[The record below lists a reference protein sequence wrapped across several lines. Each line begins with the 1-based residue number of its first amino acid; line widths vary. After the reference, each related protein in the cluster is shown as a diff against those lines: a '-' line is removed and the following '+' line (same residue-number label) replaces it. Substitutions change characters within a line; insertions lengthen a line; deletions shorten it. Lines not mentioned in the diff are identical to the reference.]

1 MVVMK
6 HRSCAVL
13 ILLFV
18 MIAGCQSFGQVAKAA
33 PVREIDLTR
42 QQWNGDAICY
52 SGYRGA
58 ENPDR
63 NMFPSEQEIL
73 QDMTILSRHWHLLRI
88 YGADAHGERVLKVVR
103 EKHLPIK
110 VMLGIWLTGA
120 PGHEAENETQMTAGI
135 RLARQYPDVVAA
147 VSVGNEALVSWSDH
161 RMTEAQVIAAV
172 ERVKKA
178 VSSPVTVADD
188 YLYWINP
195 DAALVK
201 HVDFITLHTYP
212 VWGNVDIDGGLS
224 GTVANYKKVQQAHPG
239 KTIVLGELGWPSYTV
254 GERHVPRAG
263 DERKQKLY
271 FQQISEWAQANQVT
285 AFIFEA
291 FDESWKGTGTE
302 GHWGLFSEGR
312 KAKPAVLELY
322 PELKPDQPTSPSYD
336 DVPAQV
342 AK

>member
-1 MVVMK
+1 
-6 HRSCAVL
+6 
-13 ILLFV
+13 
-18 MIAGCQSFGQVAKAA
+18 
-33 PVREIDLTR
+33 
-42 QQWNGDAICY
+42 
-52 SGYRGA
+52 
-58 ENPDR
+58 
-63 NMFPSEQEIL
+63 
-73 QDMTILSRHWHLLRI
+73 
-88 YGADAHGERVLKVVR
+88 LKVVR

-110 VMLGIWLTGA
+110 VVLGIWLTGA

-135 RLARQYPDVVAA
+135 RLARQFPDVVAA

-302 GHWGLFSEGR
+302 GHWGLFSERR